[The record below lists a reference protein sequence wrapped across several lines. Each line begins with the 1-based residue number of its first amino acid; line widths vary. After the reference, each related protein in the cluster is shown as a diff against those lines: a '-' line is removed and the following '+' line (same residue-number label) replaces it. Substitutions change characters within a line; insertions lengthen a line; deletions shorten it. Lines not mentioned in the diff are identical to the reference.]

1 MHERPGSS
9 GGCVDGRSRQRRAA
23 RNMQKQRATDCRY
36 QTEQSE
42 PIKST
47 RVVAGQVFHNADIPR
62 AEETSEIADRVDPG
76 NACCKPGATEKHC
89 SHGEKRA
96 LEAIKTHRGVR

>member
-9 GGCVDGRSRQRRAA
+9 GGCADGRRRQRRAA
-23 RNMQKQRATDCRY
+23 RNMQEQRANDCRD

-62 AEETSEIADRVDPG
+62 PEEASEIADRVHPG
-76 NACCKPGATEKHC
+76 NFFYNPATTEKHWW
-89 SHGEKRA
+89 HGEKRA
-96 LEAIKTHRGVR
+96 LGAIK